1 MFHFLVIICYNEIQ
15 YVVRFIHYFEE
26 AIMGKLKHSSFA
38 KNEKT
43 SKKEKSAKK
52 AAAKPVQAAGKKQP
66 KGKKEKWHAGSSI
79 KVKILIPLLSL
90 TAVIVASGLI
100 NMNSMRKM
108 QASISALT
116 TESLPTQAALQS
128 AIADFSDLQRLI
140 YAHCLA
146 EDKPHMEKYQAQSE
160 ALFTQIEDALA
171 TYEAGISSD
180 EDKALITEFRKNY
193 EMYTYTYQTAEQL
206 SYGMMKKLAQS
217 YVPNLMQSSADTMQD
232 QLRTMRSNIQAAI
245 DQEVADQYAS
255 YERAVVVTVTATI
268 VGILI
273 ALLALFMTNLS
284 VIRPIKKT
292 TQSLDQIV
300 ADIQAGQGDLTV
312 RINVKSKDEL
322 GRLAA
327 GINIFIETLQNIMS
341 QISANADHL
350 GKLVNTVYGSVGTAS
365 GNASDISSLLE
376 ELSATMEE
384 ISSTTTSVNAEVS
397 DVGSQVSSIAEET
410 ESMNSYAGEM
420 ESRAQELEQ
429 VAQQSKDST
438 VEVIS
443 GIISALEQA
452 IADSKSVSKVNDLT
466 DEILNVSS
474 QTNLLALNA
483 SIEAARAGEAGKGFA
498 VVADEIR
505 TLADST
511 RQTAGNIQEI
521 NLMVVHAVDAL
532 VDNAHAIVNYVNE
545 TVLPDYDMFVK
556 TGKQY
561 RDDASYIND
570 TMNSFQGHTNHLLQI
585 MQQISEAVAGI
596 TKAIEESAL
605 GVTNATENTSTLVNN
620 IEIVN
625 QEMDTNQRI
634 SLQLKQEAD
643 RFTHL

>member
-1 MFHFLVIICYNEIQ
+1 MS
-15 YVVRFIHYFEE
+15 
-26 AIMGKLKHSSFA
+26 KLKHISL
-38 KNEKT
+38 
-43 SKKEKSAKK
+43 SKKEKTAKNK
-52 AAAKPVQAAGKKQP
+52 KTVREAATQPIQAAGKKQT
-66 KGKKEKWHAGSSI
+66 KEKGIRNRRSSI
-79 KVKILIPLLSL
+79 KVKILIPLLAL
-90 TAVIVASGLI
+90 TLVIIASGLI
-100 NMNSMRKM
+100 NIQSMEKM
-108 QASISALT
+108 QSSITQLT
-116 TESLPTQAALQS
+116 NSSLPTQSALQT

-140 YAHCLA
+140 YAHCLS
-146 EDKPHMEKYQAQSE
+146 EDKSYMEKCQSQAE
-160 ALFTQIEDALA
+160 ELFTEIGNALA
-171 TYEAGISSD
+171 TYEAGARSD
-180 EDKALITEFRKNY
+180 EDKALIADFRKNY
-193 EMYTYTYQTAEQL
+193 EMYTYTYQTAQQL
-206 SYGMMKKLAQS
+206 SYSMMKKLAQS
-217 YVPNLMQSSADTMQD
+217 YVPNLMQNGADTMQE
-232 QLRTMRSNIQAAI
+232 QLKSMQANIQSMIDEEIAA
-245 DQEVADQYAS
+245 QHAS
-255 YERAVVVTVTATI
+255 YERAVIVTVASTI
-268 VGILI
+268 VGIVIAILSLLLI
-273 ALLALFMTNLS
+273 NIS
-284 VIRPIKKT
+284 VVRPIKKT
-292 TQSLDQIV
+292 TQSLDKIV
-300 ADIQAGQGDLTV
+300 SDIQDGNGDLTV
-312 RINVKSKDEL
+312 RVTVRSKDEL

-350 GKLVNTVYGSVGTAS
+350 GNVVNTVYGSVGTAS

-384 ISSTTTSVNAEVS
+384 ISSTTMNVNDEVS
-397 DVGSQVSSIAEET
+397 NVGSQVSSIAEET
-410 ESMNSYAGEM
+410 GSMNNYAGEM
-420 ESRAQELEQ
+420 ESRAQELEE
-429 VAQQSKDST
+429 VAQQRKGST
-438 VEVIS
+438 VEIIG

-466 DEILNVSS
+466 NEILNVSS

-498 VVADEIR
+498 VVANEIR

-545 TVLPDYDMFVK
+545 TILPDYDMFVK

-561 RDDASYIND
+561 RDDASYINN
-570 TMNSFQGHTNHLLQI
+570 TMNTFQERTNHLLEI

-605 GVTNATENTSTLVNN
+605 GVTNATQNTSTLVSN

-643 RFTHL
+643 RFTSL

>member
-1 MFHFLVIICYNEIQ
+1 MS
-15 YVVRFIHYFEE
+15 
-26 AIMGKLKHSSFA
+26 KLKHTSFA
-38 KNEKT
+38 DKKQNA
-43 SKKEKSAKK
+43 KKEKKVKQRATKPSK
-52 AAAKPVQAAGKKQP
+52 ATGKKQ
-66 KGKKEKWHAGSSI
+66 KGTKNKNKKDSSI
-79 KVKILIPLLSL
+79 KVKILIPLLAL
-90 TAVIVASGLI
+90 TLVIVASGLI
-100 NMNSMRKM
+100 NIVSMQKM
-108 QASISALT
+108 QESISQLT
-116 TESLPTQAALQS
+116 NQSLPTQTALDT

-140 YAHCLA
+140 YAHCLS
-146 EDKPHMEKYQAQSE
+146 EDKPTMESYQDKAA
-160 ALFTQIEDALA
+160 ALFTEIEDALA
-171 TYEAGISSD
+171 TYEAGVSSD
-180 EDKALITEFRKNY
+180 EDTALIADFRKNY
-193 EMYTYTYQTAEQL
+193 ETYAYTYQSAQQL
-206 SYGMMKKLAQS
+206 SYSMMKKLAQS
-217 YVPNLMQSSADTMQD
+217 YVPNLMQSGADTMQE
-232 QLRTMRSNIQAAI
+232 QLQTMKANIQATI
-245 DQEVADQYAS
+245 DEEVAAQYAS
-255 YERAVVVTVTATI
+255 YTRAVIVTIASTI
-268 VGILI
+268 VGIVIAIIAMLLI
-273 ALLALFMTNLS
+273 NAS
-284 VIRPIKKT
+284 VVRPIKKT
-292 TQSLDQIV
+292 TKSLDQIV
-300 ADIQAGQGDLTV
+300 SDIQDGRGDLTV

-341 QISANADHL
+341 QIAANADHL
-350 GKLVNTVYGSVGTAS
+350 GNVVNTVYGSVGTAS

-384 ISSTTTSVNAEVS
+384 ISSTTTNVNDEVAH
-397 DVGSQVSSIAEET
+397 VGQQVSNIAEDT
-410 ESMNSYAGEM
+410 VSMNNYAGEM
-420 ESRAQELEQ
+420 ESRAKELEEA
-429 VAQQSKDST
+429 AQQSKDST
-438 VEVIS
+438 GDIIG

-498 VVADEIR
+498 VVANEIR

-545 TVLPDYDMFVK
+545 TILPDYDMFVK

-561 RDDASYIND
+561 RDDASYINN
-570 TMNSFQGHTNHLLQI
+570 TMNTFQERTNHLLQI
-585 MQQISEAVAGI
+585 MQQISEAVSGI

-643 RFTHL
+643 RFTNL